1 MRINDIVASSQG
13 FQESLYCENF
23 IYPAFTTLR
32 DSVCVGIVGPF
43 SLYAW
48 VLYFLTFMMCPG
60 VYFGIIGAKRQ
71 LPDAETELD
80 GSNFET
86 IIGEEPIATNYT
98 QSINMATFGAPPNAP
113 PMIGFNMAPTPL
125 GHLNIV
131 NAVPDLRTKPFS
143 YVNPTSPEFRRLSQ

>member
-80 GSNFET
+80 GSLEPL
-86 IIGEEPIATNYT
+86 IGELPLSSNDHTNYNVPHT
-98 QSINMATFGAPPNAP
+98 ANFGSSSSPPV
-113 PMIGFNMAPTPL
+113 IGFGMTIAQPPGRVELVT
-125 GHLNIV
+125 
-131 NAVPDLRTKPFS
+131 TEKPFN
-143 YVNPTSPEFRRLSQ
+143 YARAAQPNPVAVRLSS